1 MKSKIP
7 ELRLMKT
14 LYAAVNK
21 SPLPPRQVPPVVTDH
36 SQDMPRLTAALQG
49 VLCEPKG
56 YWLYAHC
63 E

>member
-1 MKSKIP
+1 MKSKIS
-7 ELRLMKT
+7 EMMLMKR

-21 SPLPPRQVPPVVTDH
+21 SPLPSHQVPPVVTDH
-36 SQDMPRLTAALQG
+36 LQDMPRLTAALQG
-49 VLCEPKG
+49 AFCEPKG